1 MIISNWNWYLEVTRS
16 QWMCLQIK
24 YILCKWRFINI
35 EICSPRPWKLW
46 WTTTTNA
53 YISCH
58 LFWRHNLTGSVIS
71 SFQVLSHQDCHS
83 LCIRHQRC
91 SSHNHQYIT
100 ISSSQL
106 CELNDTTGKMCPRN
120 MIQKKRFKFYEDCVS
135 WANSYSR
142 HSWLN
147 AI

>member
-1 MIISNWNWYLEVTRS
+1 MP
-16 QWMCLQIK
+16 
-24 YILCKWRFINI
+24 YILSLYKQRSNFFLYESFPHTALVIWD
-35 EICSPRPWKLW
+35 ELKYTLLW
-46 WTTTTNA
+46 WLHNFFLF
-53 YISCH
+53 CH

-106 CELNDTTGKMCPRN
+106 CELNDTTGKMFPRN

-142 HSWLN
+142 HSWSSEVN
-147 AI
+147 ST